1 MKPFRLLCYMF
12 LLAFLDLTMHS
23 IPIILK
29 FLTHRS
35 IICINYFIQSQFV
48 NRKQRILHGQGASN
62 INCSTV
68 VFNFDVHWLS

>member
-1 MKPFRLLCYMF
+1 MF

-29 FLTHRS
+29 FLTNGN
-35 IICINYFIQSQFV
+35 IICIILFIQSQFV

-62 INCSTV
+62 INYSTV
-68 VFNFDVHWLS
+68 VFNFGIYWLS